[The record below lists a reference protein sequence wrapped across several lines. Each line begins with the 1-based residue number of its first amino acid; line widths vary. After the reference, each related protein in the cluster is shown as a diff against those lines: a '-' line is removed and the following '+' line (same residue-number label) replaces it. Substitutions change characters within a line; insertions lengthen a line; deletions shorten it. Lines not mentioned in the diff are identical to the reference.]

1 MTPRAPAFTKAANPL
16 ARNIFVSGFL
26 MQTVLVA
33 GGAGYV
39 GSHTCLALAEAG
51 FRPVVFD
58 DLSNGHREHVLWG
71 PLETGDIRD
80 AARLDAVFAEHK
92 PVAVLHFAARIE
104 VGESVKDPGAFF
116 DNNVGGAITL
126 VEAARRAGVNA
137 LVFSSICAT
146 FGDPVRLPMDENHPQ
161 APLNPYGRSKLMV
174 EQALADY
181 DRYVGFRSAVMRYFN
196 AAGADPEGR
205 IGEWHEP
212 ETHAIPL
219 ALQVALGQRP
229 HFTIFGDDYDTRD
242 GTAVRDYVHVLDLAD
257 AHVLA
262 LRRLLAG
269 GSSEAYNLGTGAGTT
284 VRELVQGV
292 GRATG
297 KPLPFQMA
305 ARRPGDAPVL
315 VGDNAKAREQLG
327 WSPSRDLDA
336 ILSSAWRWHQVQAV
350 AGR

>member
-1 MTPRAPAFTKAANPL
+1 
-16 ARNIFVSGFL
+16 
-26 MQTVLVA
+26 MQSVLVT

-39 GSHTCLALAEAG
+39 GSHCCLALAAAG

-58 DLSNGHREHVLWG
+58 DLSNGHREHVQWG
-71 PLETGDIRD
+71 PLEVGDIRD
-80 AARLDAVFAEHK
+80 AARLDAVFAAYA

-104 VGESVKDPGAFF
+104 VGESVKNPGAFF

-126 VEAARRAGVNA
+126 IEAARRAGVNA
-137 LVFSSICAT
+137 MVFSSTCAT
-146 FGDPVRLPMDENHPQ
+146 FGDPVTLPMAEDHPQ

-219 ALQVALGQRP
+219 AIQVALGQRK

-257 AHVLA
+257 AHVSA

-269 GSSEAYNLGTGAGTT
+269 GSSESYNLGTGSGTT
-284 VRELVQGV
+284 VRELVDGIGQVIGHS
-292 GRATG
+292 
-297 KPLPFQMA
+297 LPTKVA
-305 ARRPGDAPVL
+305 SRRPGDAAIL
-315 VGDNAKAREQLG
+315 VGDNRKAWEDLRWQ
-327 WSPSRDLDA
+327 PSRSFED
-336 ILSSAWRWHQVQAV
+336 ILSSAYRWHVRELEGRAV
-350 AGR
+350 P

>member
-1 MTPRAPAFTKAANPL
+1 
-16 ARNIFVSGFL
+16 

-39 GSHTCLALAEAG
+39 GSHCCLALAAAG

-58 DLSNGHREHVLWG
+58 DLSNGHREHVRWG
-71 PLETGDIRD
+71 PLEVGDIRD
-80 AARLDAVFAEHK
+80 AARLDAVFARHR

-104 VGESVKDPGAFF
+104 VGESVENPGAFF
-116 DNNVGGAITL
+116 DTNVGGSITL
-126 VEAARRAGVNA
+126 VEAARRAGVGV
-137 LVFSSICAT
+137 LVFSSTCAT
-146 FGDPVRLPMDENHPQ
+146 FGAPVSLPMAEDHPQ

-205 IGEWHEP
+205 IGEHHDP

-219 ALQVALGQRP
+219 AIQVALGQRAC
-229 HFTIFGDDYDTRD
+229 FTIFGDDYDTRD

-269 GSSEAYNLGTGAGTT
+269 GSSESYNLGTGAGTT
-284 VRELVQGV
+284 VRELVDGV
-292 GRATG
+292 GRTVGAPLATRVA
-297 KPLPFQMA
+297 P
-305 ARRPGDAPVL
+305 RRPGDAPAL
-315 VGDNAKAREQLG
+315 VGDNAKARAQLG
-327 WSPSRDLDA
+327 WKPSRGLDD
-336 ILSSAWRWHQVQAV
+336 ILSSAWRWHEGLAKS
-350 AGR
+350 

>member
-1 MTPRAPAFTKAANPL
+1 
-16 ARNIFVSGFL
+16 

-39 GSHTCLALAEAG
+39 GSHCCLALAEAG

-58 DLSNGHREHVLWG
+58 DLSNGHREHVQWG
-71 PLETGDIRD
+71 PFEAGDIRD
-80 AARLDAVFAEHK
+80 RARLDAVFAAHR

-104 VGESVKDPGAFF
+104 VGESVKNPGAFF
-116 DNNVGGAITL
+116 DNNVGGTITL
-126 VEAARRAGVNA
+126 IEAARRAGVNA
-137 LVFSSICAT
+137 LVFSSTCAT
-146 FGDPVRLPMDENHPQ
+146 FGDPVILPMPETHPQ

-196 AAGADPEGR
+196 AAGADPQGR

-219 ALQVALGQRP
+219 AIQVALGQRP

-257 AHVLA
+257 AHVSA

-269 GSSEAYNLGTGAGTT
+269 GASESYNLGTGAGTT
-284 VRELVQGV
+284 VRELVDGV
-292 GRATG
+292 GRAVG
-297 KPLPFQMA
+297 QALPVQVA

-327 WSPSRDLDA
+327 WRPSRDLDA
-336 ILSSAWRWHQVQAV
+336 ILSSAWRWHQAQAL

>member
-1 MTPRAPAFTKAANPL
+1 
-16 ARNIFVSGFL
+16 

-39 GSHTCLALAEAG
+39 GSHCCLALAQAG

-58 DLSNGHREHVLWG
+58 DLSNGHREHVQWG
-71 PLETGDIRD
+71 PLEIGDIRD
-80 AARLDAVFAEHK
+80 AARLDAVFAAHA

-104 VGESVKDPGAFF
+104 VGESVKNPGAFF
-116 DNNVGGAITL
+116 DNNVGGTITL

-137 LVFSSICAT
+137 LVFSSTCAT
-146 FGDPVRLPMDENHPQ
+146 FGDPVRLPMAEDHPQ

-219 ALQVALGQRP
+219 AIEVALGQRP

-257 AHVLA
+257 AHIAA
-262 LRRLLAG
+262 LRRLLSG
-269 GSSEAYNLGTGAGTT
+269 GSSESYNLGTGTGTT
-284 VRELVQGV
+284 VRELVDGV
-292 GRATG
+292 SRATG
-297 KPLPFQMA
+297 RPLPSQIA
-305 ARRPGDAPVL
+305 PRRPGDAPIL

-327 WSPSRDLDA
+327 WAPSRDLNT
-336 ILSSAWRWHQVQAV
+336 ILSSAWRWHE
-350 AGR
+350 GRFTRGS

>member
-1 MTPRAPAFTKAANPL
+1 
-16 ARNIFVSGFL
+16 

-39 GSHTCLALAEAG
+39 GSHACLALAEAG

-58 DLSNGHREHVLWG
+58 DLSNGHREHVQWG
-71 PLETGDIRD
+71 PLEEGDIRD
-80 AARLDAVFAEHK
+80 AARLDAVFSGHK

-104 VGESVKDPGAFF
+104 VGESVKNPGAFF
-116 DNNVGGAITL
+116 DNNVSGTITL
-126 VEAARRAGVNA
+126 IEAARRAGVNA
-137 LVFSSICAT
+137 MVFSSTCAT
-146 FGDPVRLPMDENHPQ
+146 FGDPVSLPMAENHPQ

-181 DRYVGFRSAVMRYFN
+181 DRYVGFKSAVMRYFN
-196 AAGADPEGR
+196 AAGADPKGR

-219 ALQVALGQRP
+219 AIQVAMGQRS

-257 AHVLA
+257 AHVSA

-269 GSSEAYNLGTGAGTT
+269 GSSESYNLGTGTGTT
-284 VRELVQGV
+284 VRELVDGV
-292 GRATG
+292 GRAAG
-297 KPLPFQMA
+297 QPLPLQMA
-305 ARRPGDAPVL
+305 ARRTGDAPIL
-315 VGDNAKAREQLG
+315 VGDNAKAREQLA
-327 WSPSRDLDA
+327 WKPSRDLDA
-336 ILSSAWRWHQVQAV
+336 ILSSAWRWHRAQICSDGPITKSSLDA
-350 AGR
+350 

>member
-1 MTPRAPAFTKAANPL
+1 
-16 ARNIFVSGFL
+16 
-26 MQTVLVA
+26 MQAVLVA

-39 GSHTCLALAEAG
+39 GSHCCLALAAAG

-58 DLSNGHREHVLWG
+58 DLSNGHREHVQWG
-71 PLETGDIRD
+71 PLEVGDIRD
-80 AARLDAVFAEHK
+80 AARLDAVFAQHK

-104 VGESVKDPGAFF
+104 VGESVKNPGAFF
-116 DNNVGGAITL
+116 DNNVGGTITL
-126 VEAARRAGVNA
+126 VEAARRAGVEA
-137 LVFSSICAT
+137 LVFSSTCAT
-146 FGDPVRLPMDENHPQ
+146 FGDPVTLPMPEDHPQ

-219 ALQVALGQRP
+219 AIEVALGQRS

-257 AHVLA
+257 AHVSA
-262 LRRLLAG
+262 LSRLLAG
-269 GSSEAYNLGTGAGTT
+269 GSSESYNLGTGTGTT
-284 VRELVQGV
+284 VRELVDGV
-292 GRATG
+292 GRAVG
-297 KPLPFQMA
+297 KPLAVQMA
-305 ARRPGDAPVL
+305 PRRPGDAPIL
-315 VGDNAKAREQLG
+315 VGDNAKARAQLG
-327 WSPSRDLDA
+327 WNPSRDLDA
-336 ILSSAWRWHQVQAV
+336 ILASAWRWHRVQA
-350 AGR
+350 ARIDQGSA

>member
-1 MTPRAPAFTKAANPL
+1 
-16 ARNIFVSGFL
+16 

-39 GSHTCLALAEAG
+39 GSHCCLALAEAG
-51 FRPVVFD
+51 FKPVVFD
-58 DLSNGHREHVLWG
+58 DLSNGHKEHVQWG
-71 PLETGDIRD
+71 PLEQGDIRD
-80 AARLDAVFAEHK
+80 GARLDAVFSDHQ

-104 VGESVKDPGAFF
+104 VGESVKNPGAFF

-137 LVFSSICAT
+137 LVFSSTCAT
-146 FGDPVRLPMDENHPQ
+146 FGDPVHLPMNETHPQ

-219 ALQVALGQRP
+219 AIQVALGQRS

-257 AHVLA
+257 AHVSA

-269 GSSEAYNLGTGAGTT
+269 GSSESYNLGTGTGTT
-284 VRELVQGV
+284 VRELVDGV
-292 GRATG
+292 GRAAG
-297 KPLPFQMA
+297 KPLPVQMA
-305 ARRPGDAPVL
+305 PRRDGDAPVL
-315 VGDNAKAREQLG
+315 VGDNTKAREQLG
-327 WSPSRDLDA
+327 WKPSRDLDTT
-336 ILSSAWRWHQVQAV
+336 LSSAWRWHQAQAL
-350 AGR
+350 ARR

>member
-1 MTPRAPAFTKAANPL
+1 
-16 ARNIFVSGFL
+16 

-39 GSHTCLALAEAG
+39 GSHCCLALAAAG

-58 DLSNGHREHVLWG
+58 DLSNGHREHVQWG
-71 PLETGDIRD
+71 PLEVGDIRD
-80 AARLDAVFAEHK
+80 GARLDAVFAQHK
-92 PVAVLHFAARIE
+92 PIAVLHFAARIE
-104 VGESVKDPGAFF
+104 VGESVKNPGAFF
-116 DNNVGGAITL
+116 DNNVGGTITL
-126 VEAARRAGVNA
+126 IEAARRAGVEA
-137 LVFSSICAT
+137 LVFSSTCAT
-146 FGDPVRLPMDENHPQ
+146 FGDPVTLPMAEDHPQ

-196 AAGADPEGR
+196 AAGADPKGR

-219 ALQVALGQRP
+219 AIQVALGQRS

-257 AHVLA
+257 AHVSA
-262 LRRLLAG
+262 LKRLLAG
-269 GSSEAYNLGTGAGTT
+269 GSSESYNLGTGTGTT
-284 VRELVQGV
+284 VRELVDGV
-292 GRATG
+292 GRAVG
-297 KPLPFQMA
+297 KPLTVQMA
-305 ARRPGDAPVL
+305 PRRPGDAPIL
-315 VGDNAKAREQLG
+315 VGDSAKARAQLG

-336 ILSSAWRWHQVQAV
+336 ILSSAWKWHQAQANS
-350 AGR
+350 

>member
-1 MTPRAPAFTKAANPL
+1 
-16 ARNIFVSGFL
+16 

-39 GSHTCLALAEAG
+39 GSHVCLALAEAG

-58 DLSNGHREHVLWG
+58 DLSNGHREHVQWG
-71 PLETGDIRD
+71 PLEEGDIRD
-80 AARLDAVFAEHK
+80 AARLDAVFSAHK

-104 VGESVKDPGAFF
+104 VGESVKNPGTFF
-116 DNNVGGAITL
+116 DNNVGGTITL
-126 VEAARRAGVNA
+126 VEAARRACVGA
-137 LVFSSICAT
+137 MVFSSTCAT
-146 FGDPVRLPMDENHPQ
+146 FGDPVTLPMAENHPQ

-181 DRYVGFRSAVMRYFN
+181 DRYVGFKSAVMRYFN

-219 ALQVALGQRP
+219 AIQVAMGQRS
-229 HFTIFGDDYDTRD
+229 HFTIYGDDYDTRD

-257 AHVLA
+257 AHVSA

-269 GSSEAYNLGTGAGTT
+269 GSSESYNLGTGTGTT
-284 VRELVQGV
+284 VRELVDGV
-292 GRATG
+292 GRAAG
-297 KPLPFQMA
+297 QPLPVQMA
-305 ARRPGDAPVL
+305 ARRAGDAPIL

-327 WSPSRDLDA
+327 WQPSRDLHA
-336 ILSSAWRWHQVQAV
+336 ILSSALGWHQAQAQ
-350 AGR
+350 AQAEGA

>member
-1 MTPRAPAFTKAANPL
+1 MLSSR
-16 ARNIFVSGFL
+16 SGDF

-39 GSHTCLALAEAG
+39 GSHCCLALAQAG
-51 FRPVVFD
+51 FKPVVFD
-58 DLSNGHREHVLWG
+58 DFSNGHQEHVQWG
-71 PLETGDIRD
+71 PLELGDIRD
-80 AARLDAVFAEHK
+80 SARLDAVFAAHQ

-104 VGESVKDPGAFF
+104 VGESVKNPGVFF
-116 DNNVGGAITL
+116 DNNVGGTITL
-126 VEAARRAGVNA
+126 IEAARRADVNA
-137 LVFSSICAT
+137 LVFSSTCAT
-146 FGDPVRLPMDENHPQ
+146 FGDPVHLPMNEAHPQ

-181 DRYVGFRSAVMRYFN
+181 DRYVGFKSAVMRYFN

-219 ALQVALGQRP
+219 AIQVALGQRS

-257 AHVLA
+257 AHVSA

-269 GSSEAYNLGTGAGTT
+269 GSSESYNLGTGAGTT
-284 VRELVQGV
+284 VRELVDGV

-297 KPLPFQMA
+297 KPLPVQIA
-305 ARRPGDAPVL
+305 SRRAGDAPVL
-315 VGDNAKAREQLG
+315 VGDNTKAREQLG
-327 WSPSRDLDA
+327 WKPSRDLDTT
-336 ILSSAWRWHQVQAV
+336 LSSAWRWHQAQAL

>member
-1 MTPRAPAFTKAANPL
+1 
-16 ARNIFVSGFL
+16 
-26 MQTVLVA
+26 MQTVLVT

-39 GSHTCLALAEAG
+39 GSHCCLALAEAG

-58 DLSNGHREHVLWG
+58 DLSNGHREHVQWG
-71 PLETGDIRD
+71 PLEVGDIRD
-80 AARLDAVFAEHK
+80 AVRLDAVFAAHA

-104 VGESVKDPGAFF
+104 VGESVKNPGAFF

-126 VEAARRAGVNA
+126 IEAARRAGVNA
-137 LVFSSICAT
+137 LVFSSTCAT
-146 FGDPVRLPMDENHPQ
+146 FGDPVHLPMNEAHPQ

-196 AAGADPEGR
+196 AAGADPQGR

-219 ALQVALGQRP
+219 AIQVALGQRP

-257 AHVLA
+257 AHVAA
-262 LRRLLAG
+262 LKRLLAG
-269 GSSEAYNLGTGAGTT
+269 GSSESYNLGTGTGTT
-284 VRELVQGV
+284 VRELVDGV
-292 GRATG
+292 GRAIGRT
-297 KPLPFQMA
+297 LPFEVA
-305 ARRPGDAPVL
+305 PRRPGDAPVL
-315 VGDNAKAREQLG
+315 VGDHAKARTQLG
-327 WSPSRDLDA
+327 WKPSRDLDT
-336 ILSSAWRWHQVQAV
+336 ILDSAWRWH
-350 AGR
+350 RSRSEREC